1 MFVAEIGDVTR
12 FPGPAQ
18 LASWAGLTPKHHE
31 SDTHVHRGR
40 ITKQGSRLV
49 RWAAIE
55 SVQALGPGTG
65 AGRLKHRVGD
75 RRGRN
80 IGKTAAARQQLGY
93 VYYALRDGHVRALT
107 QRPRVAA

>member
-1 MFVAEIGDVTR
+1 M
-12 FPGPAQ
+12 
-18 LASWAGLTPKHHE
+18 
-31 SDTHVHRGR
+31 HRGR

-65 AGRLKHRVGD
+65 AGRLKRRVGD

-80 IGKTAAARQQLGY
+80 IGKTAAARQQLE
-93 VYYALRDGHVRALT
+93 LRLLRAAR
-107 QRPRVAA
+107 RPRPGPDQPSTGRGMTTAHHSTWPGLVVQVMTPAPRRGRAF